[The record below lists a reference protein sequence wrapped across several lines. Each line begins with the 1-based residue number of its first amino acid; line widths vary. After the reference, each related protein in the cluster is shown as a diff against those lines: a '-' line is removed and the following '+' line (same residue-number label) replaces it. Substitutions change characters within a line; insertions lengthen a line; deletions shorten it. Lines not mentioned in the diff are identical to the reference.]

1 MSLRTGCF
9 LSVAVFFLL
18 VWSGTGVALAAVIK
32 VGPANVQANIDGL
45 LAGATKPDSLQAI
58 IADSDTYVGD
68 EDAIEFAPGTYDD
81 IGELLIT
88 RPLTLRKDPAADGEA
103 VITGEL
109 LIQIRSKDVKIEDL
123 TFRDLEIGKV
133 TVLAAGESSVRG
145 APWRNNAPFPV
156 ALTGPIELYFRDVTI
171 PGFLLARKALSTP
184 ADRPDKDHDYS
195 GYTGQLTRSALE
207 EHIDGVYYHHYEGGT
222 PSSARLVYNPNTVV
236 SNEDGFPVDNS
247 GRATRWDSDNGKW
260 DIYFVEQSWLGS
272 RLGHI
277 LINPRYYGSA
287 DSCPDS
293 ENLTGIEILR
303 NTFERTQEVAVMSLR
318 AEPENRWNGRA
329 FPGGDNCFVEADV
342 TGNTF
347 RNIGIGRDSSFIRDS
362 EGNFITDGDGHRIP
376 QNYIELNKY
385 AIGFQSFVRKGNIL
399 DNTIEG
405 TTHVPVWINGTP
417 EGGRITIGNNVIRS
431 ASGAFPP
438 AASPFAE
445 SQIQVRGSADD
456 VRITITGNRLLG
468 SDDGYPYFF
477 TNFEQFRRR
486 ARWCQS
492 PAVPDDASVEQMET
506 LLQPRIWRSYVP
518 DFPYPD
524 GDGVARTMPPDGP
537 PVKLG
542 DVVESYSRSTPR
554 YPDDI
559 TFISNAVVGRHDMVR
574 HRNCHPTSRIEIRSQ
589 KGVSVTNNDLG
600 YGEEGFVK
608 HAITLWGSGTT
619 LAEFSGNNAENYV
632 GDLVGSF
639 GGHAETTS
647 VEGNYLGL
655 APRVSRTTDAGE
667 RLSEPIVRGEGDVGP
682 RSGMTVDSPPV
693 LPRIESA
700 SVSES
705 GRDMIVVTYNAA
717 LDGESAPP
725 ATAFAVRWEVSPGRT
740 RAMTASSLVV
750 SGSSV
755 TLTFDEEI
763 PSVAGGF
770 TVIYTAPDGA
780 AAVRSMR
787 GGVAARDQSAA
798 VTDSAGPSP
807 GPGPGDGGGAAVP
820 GGGGDG
826 GCSLA
831 FSGRGG
837 IGFGALL
844 LAMLPFAFW
853 VGRKKKSAV

>member
-9 LSVAVFFLL
+9 LSVAVFFLFGL
-18 VWSGTGVALAAVIK
+18 GTMWSGTGVAQAEVIK
-32 VGPANVQANIDGL
+32 VSPANVEGNIAEGDETTMTIQEFIDD
-45 LAGATKPDSLQAI
+45 AA
-58 IADSDTYVGD
+58 TYVGD

-88 RPLTLRKDPAADGEA
+88 RPLTLRKDPSMDGNV

-109 LIQIRSKDVKIEDL
+109 FIQIRSKDVKVEGL

-133 TVLAAGESSVRG
+133 TVLAAGESSVREH
-145 APWRNNAPFPV
+145 PFQG

-171 PGFLLARKALSTP
+171 HGFLLARKALSAP

-195 GYTGQLTRSALE
+195 GYTGQLTRTALE
-207 EHIDGVYYHHYEGGT
+207 AHIDGVYYHYYEGRN
-222 PSSARLVYNPNTVV
+222 PSSAHRVYNPDTVV

-247 GRATRWDSDNGKW
+247 GRATRWDSDNDRW
-260 DIYFVEQSWLGS
+260 DVYFVEQGWLGS

-318 AEPENRWNGRA
+318 AEPENRRNGRA
-329 FPGGDNCFVEADV
+329 FPGGDNCFVEVDV

-376 QNYIELNKY
+376 WNYIELNKY
-385 AIGFQSFVRKGNIL
+385 AIGFQSSVRKGNIL
-399 DNTIEG
+399 DNTIWG
-405 TTHVPVWINGTP
+405 TTHVPVWINDTP
-417 EGGRITIGNNVIRS
+417 EGGRITVGNNLIRS
-431 ASGAFPP
+431 ASGTFPP

-456 VRITITGNRLLG
+456 VRIMITGNRLLG
-468 SDDGYPYFF
+468 SDYGYPYFF
-477 TNFEQFRRR
+477 TRFGQFRRR
-486 ARWCQS
+486 AGWCQS
-492 PAVPDDASVEQMET
+492 PAVPGDASIEQLET

-518 DFPYPD
+518 NFPYPNR
-524 GDGVARTMPPDGP
+524 DGVARTMPPDGP

-542 DVVESYSRSTPR
+542 EVVASYSGTTATLVP
-554 YPDDI
+554 
-559 TFISNAVVGRHDMVR
+559 NAVIGSHDLVR
-574 HRNCHPTSRIEIRSQ
+574 HRNCNPTSRIEIRNQ

-619 LAEFSGNNAENYV
+619 LAEFGGNNMDNYV
-632 GDLVGSF
+632 VNVVGSF
-639 GGHAETTS
+639 AGHAETTS
-647 VEGNYLGL
+647 VKGNYLGL
-655 APRVSRTTDAGE
+655 APRVSRTTDVGD
-667 RLSEPIVRGEGDVGP
+667 RLSEPIDRGEGEVGP
-682 RSGMTVDSPPV
+682 RSGMTVDSPPI

-705 GRDMIVVTYNAA
+705 GRDMIVVTYNAE
-717 LDGESAPP
+717 LDGESNPP
-725 ATAFAVRWEVSPGRT
+725 ASAFAVWWEVSPGRMLT
-740 RAMTASSLVV
+740 MTASSLVV
-750 SGSSV
+750 SGSSI
-755 TLTFDEEI
+755 TLTFDEDI

-770 TVIYTAPDGA
+770 TVIYTAPDGN
-780 AAVRSMR
+780 AVVSEQ
-787 GGVAARDQSAA
+787 GGVAARDQSTA

-807 GPGPGDGGGAAVP
+807 GPGPGDGGGTAVP

-844 LAMLPFAFW
+844 LAMLPFAFC